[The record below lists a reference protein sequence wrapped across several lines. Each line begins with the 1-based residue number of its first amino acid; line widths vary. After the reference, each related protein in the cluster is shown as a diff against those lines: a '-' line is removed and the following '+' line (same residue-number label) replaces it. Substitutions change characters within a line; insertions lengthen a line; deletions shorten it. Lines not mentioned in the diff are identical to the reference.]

1 MTKLAQVCLVA
12 LAGYVLAG
20 LVGTYFLVRFR
31 RLHCVRQVQP
41 WYCIVHYVCYGGFLA
56 YLMSAGSMRRCRGS
70 QDIGKRTASLWGAS
84 SQLLPQWTMTS
95 AGALPPQLDRAQ
107 SASQSSSASR
117 VWQVCVLLGQVVL
130 DAFLSPWTE
139 VVPASPSPA
148 AATRIVRL
156 YDIYEPLLQAIA
168 ATAFF
173 SSFALLCNAR
183 WRYAVMGTAERHP
196 GLWRAIVGVN
206 TTTATAAAL
215 ARATEEANK
224 DGASILDGT
233 STYAAVVA
241 SLSPPMRRGSV
252 VAPRILV
259 QRSLAAQR
267 RHSARAPSYVNR
279 ARDRGDSTQGN
290 LADSGVSTRIS
301 ISTPGAE
308 DVCGGGDLPAT
319 VRANQV
325 KRATG
330 GLEAAAAAAAS
341 MDDVLVE
348 DATLRGS
355 RRKSWRR
362 SVRPTRPQQQQ
373 KRAPS
378 PINDDYDDIDDDDE
392 KMWNSVEP
400 GSSASHVTSSSL
412 FRDNEGPSSTSS
424 SLWRR
429 LMRCSGRRLW
439 PFSACVCEEGQERTS
454 RNGSSGDGGRGRSSR
469 ERHRHLQHLR
479 QRLLAA
485 FWLSDA
491 VVVLLTFLMF
501 ALLAVARVAAA
512 TATASTW
519 AAVEAS
525 KTQGSSGLER
535 GRRGGQRLLTA
546 TAAAAAVPCPTEGF
560 VGVAGLLLLA
570 AERVLVG
577 RWMRLPGQLLAS
589 VSAVAA
595 AASVE
600 TPAARQQQLRPRLP
614 CRSWRRLGSSTFRS
628 SLDLWHLP
636 STGRLHG
643 VETAGSAAMSATATA
658 AVASMTPVPFHF
670 RHVLTVALLLLML
683 QFFSDAAW
691 AWAAAVLLTTGSA
704 VANLV
709 DAVADSLRWVST
721 EYRRLLCRTWW
732 ELFFSFSFT
741 PASLESVNA
750 QEQHVAGSMPAATP
764 GSIGGLG
771 LPAAVGRELL
781 VSRGNSIGMAVSA
794 TVMPPF
800 GSRLRRHSIAHRSAR
815 LMKAGGGT
823 GPLWMVRR
831 LGASFAGTAVDSASS
846 LSPPSAVTATAAT
859 VLEEGATSVVV
870 GKDREDDGLLSG
882 DAPGSHGV
890 AGGGAAVVTAISPMQ
905 FWHSVAAK
913 VLQQSGKA
921 TGEAAEPGSSSSH
934 ALGGAEDVNGVGVVP
949 TVAAALLHPM
959 PTVNPLAMLSPT
971 PGMEHLS
978 SASARFTR
986 ENLKGSMLLTL
997 PTVARVGGKAEAAE
1011 LDMRE
1016 RLLAMERAE
1025 LRHEERAMRA
1035 QQLSASD
1042 TMAAA
1047 STLSDENEEKLHA
1060 GNPPAHS
1067 VVPGARE
1074 HAGHHDDDGGALE
1087 NAREAQQQ
1095 QSVTQDG
1102 WLSRALA
1109 TVVPGFAATR
1119 CCSCEGDGVP
1129 ISSLSTQLDST
1140 STVLNVSFNENLSLS
1155 SSATRACINEEEGF
1169 ARFLDCVRRDG
1180 DNTYALQSLL
1190 AVYGHTYRHRVDAK
1204 GRGALHYAAMGGF
1217 VQGAIFLSRIGAE
1230 PNILDKAGYAPL
1242 HYAVLYRTEVHTSPR
1257 ITTESPSTAV
1267 QGARHVVGIPI
1278 VETTAVQAAAQAT
1291 RRRRRDQQQRLKW
1304 VQAQLQAAYSAGSDA
1319 SSGVEG
1325 RNSSGRS
1332 PQETTLTKTGRETS
1346 LRTRSDPVT
1355 TSIPGKPLAVSPL
1368 QIFTPSS
1375 QRPLSSMGVGNAAA
1389 GSTSSAVR
1397 GLNPAAIPATATAI
1411 PAAAAAAAAAVV
1423 EPEEGHWYGMVG
1435 ALVRLGAQVDL
1446 PSAKGLTALHLAV
1459 MQGSVGLVNTLLREG
1474 ANPLLGPELETR
1486 SLASIINAASC
1497 WESDKENTEVLM
1509 KGAGKTAAPCSSGGQ
1524 ANDQVATHPTQQ
1536 QQTLSDTP
1544 QCTSN
1549 KGRDTTSL
1557 VSSENDNSRTALGD
1571 ASGSLALFTQHC
1583 EWVDMHITNAGNPI
1597 VNGHCKSPLLLAV
1610 ELDADLAVASML
1622 HCVAL
1627 QATTAR
1633 VVAGL
1638 SQSMVAAPRMFERP
1652 PSALLAAPQ
1661 GAASQA
1667 QGCPPLASLP
1677 VAAASGD
1684 LPTSPAPRSRAFAAS
1699 AAHPL
1704 ADNGAGDAA
1713 MALPSPMSAAA
1724 AALSTSCSSTN
1735 VRRPGSRRMS
1745 PHTPGIADTSFS
1757 SSTTTTITA
1766 AAAIPNSPSTRTWWE
1781 RCCLHGFNPV
1791 HIALVLGNAQVA
1803 RVLLL
1808 RWCYTEDVA
1817 HNRDAAA
1824 APHKCVRDAEKLG
1837 GRARELSS
1845 NEPRTTISTT
1855 PALPESALATTTTTV
1870 PPLLSSQATAG
1881 PDVTDSTLLDFASGA
1896 NISFH
1901 VDGLAAEQQ
1910 QQQPV
1915 LAHVAAPLSEEADG
1929 CSQYTSVS
1937 GEAAAAAAPTAAISL
1952 GSSTGPAAFWVRSL
1966 RLNLFHLAAVGDS
1979 TECLAYV
1986 LRWRGA
1992 PDYVPCALDEVFE
2005 NEQRAESVRRESAT
2019 ATQDAYQRRR
2029 QRRRLRAYQSS
2040 QAACDLAGVAESLA
2054 MVAATTEPSAP
2065 NMEEY
2070 VFPADAG
2077 SSSAGAP
2084 GVGHMM
2090 ASGGGAAAAEAA
2102 PLLEKMVELDDFS
2115 RSPSSLPAA
2124 ATTSE
2129 VVVGIEEAL
2138 QRSLGPSSTD
2148 PSRTCT
2154 TEMSFKSDTDVIASS
2169 STSDIFNHTW
2179 SSATLSAESNEVAST
2194 AGAPTTPPRERR
2206 TRAKQQGF
2214 VRALVTLLQ
2223 TNIRVDAVRRRVR
2236 KTVFGSSTFRKTTSP
2251 RRVNSRRQS
2260 SQRPRMG
2267 GGDDEDGDGS
2277 NDNTVMAKT
2286 CFGSIS
2292 AAAALHTGMAV
2303 CYASMDHPPRRR
2315 KRGEYGSEKDA
2326 DGSSSRSSSSSSSN
2340 HENVKCH
2347 IVEAPGA
2354 PRELYRRAKGAER
2367 PRRLRQQRTRA
2378 FVSAVA
2384 KLRHCIAGV
2393 PIDITHLAAVETAV
2407 DRACA
2412 QMASSSARRALQ
2424 QALLIVTRRL
2434 QNQHRRAQLV
2444 TGLSCVAAAAT
2455 AAMEA
2460 AAAQD
2465 DGQASRAESDDEPT
2479 TIPTTLAAVE
2489 ASTGDVGGNRDSV
2502 SAGTSESLI
2511 SSLSRSRQR
2520 DRATEAAHHH
2530 HRHRC
2535 SSPSCPSPDS
2545 ASALSYY
2552 SSLHSIITTTTTT
2565 VRGSSPAAPD
2575 ERASVSASDEE
2586 KPRGRRQHRQQ
2597 STLRLLRTLSA
2608 ELNALDTRGLTPL
2621 HYAIANQNAS
2631 MVYLLCAYG
2640 ATFVFASEQTE
2651 AHLMGRSAEVIAAA
2665 AAVEHHTDDCDMM
2678 TVAASDT
2685 QPAASQ
2691 DELQSTTAPTDFMS
2705 QARSLPT
2712 AWAYARA
2719 QLSSPSINVSTDTL
2733 SSFGKRYYAQLT
2745 PPMQEALRRA
2755 AKTGSA
2761 EYLLWMPTQEDREAE
2776 RQQRKLLSPLPVSE
2790 ARDAVPTNPQ
2800 RSVSLLAPHAVLS
2813 PAAPTTT
2820 VMSATVAKRSSPAN
2834 AQLHSASPVMVPASC
2849 LTVASQRPTTMAATL
2864 TAALGISDADVAT
2877 RAAAT
2882 APDAFLSTEEPLAKA
2897 SMMTG
2902 SVKDGSG
2909 GGDALGAQLQTHL
2922 IHQDIKT
2929 LQSMIAGK
2937 ASSKVNGG
2945 SGEDLAACLHPPPQ
2959 RLRASPNA
2967 DVSLDEAKDEATVA
2981 ANLMAGRSFK
2991 QDVARETP
2999 RQPNASSSSAP
3010 KTSAAMRTPAAAT
3023 SVGAEGTGSTGI
3035 TELTRGA
3042 RGAAVPPSSPS
3053 SNAAAAAVEYTL
3065 LEPHDVFI
3073 THVVRNPAKAESIM
3087 RAAMEGTA
3095 LRYLF
3100 LASVVSGDSL

>member
-12 LAGYVLAG
+12 LAGYVLTG

-196 GLWRAIVGVN
+196 GLWSAIVGVN

-412 FRDNEGPSSTSS
+412 FRDNEDPSSTSS

-439 PFSACVCEEGQERTS
+439 PFSACVCEEGQDRTS
-454 RNGSSGDGGRGRSSR
+454 RNGSSGDGCRGRSSR

-512 TATASTW
+512 TATASAW

-546 TAAAAAVPCPTEGF
+546 TAAVPCPTEGF

-589 VSAVAA
+589 VSAAAA

-846 LSPPSAVTATAAT
+846 LSPPSAVTAMAAT

-986 ENLKGSMLLTL
+986 ENLKGSMLLKL

-1109 TVVPGFAATR
+1109 TVMPGFAATR

-1155 SSATRACINEEEGF
+1155 SSATRAWINEEEGF

-1397 GLNPAAIPATATAI
+1397 GPNPAAIPATATAI
-1411 PAAAAAAAAAVV
+1411 PAAAAAAAAVV

-1446 PSAKGLTALHLAV
+1446 PTAKGLTALHLAV

-1735 VRRPGSRRMS
+1735 VCRPGSRRMS

-1766 AAAIPNSPSTRTWWE
+1766 AAAIPDSPSTRTWWE

-2179 SSATLSAESNEVAST
+2179 SSATLSAESNEAAST

-2267 GGDDEDGDGS
+2267 RGDDEDGDGS

-2326 DGSSSRSSSSSSSN
+2326 DGSSSRSRSSSSSSN

-2354 PRELYRRAKGAER
+2354 PRELYRQAKGAER

-2424 QALLIVTRRL
+2424 QALLIVARRL

-2665 AAVEHHTDDCDMM
+2665 AAVEHHTDGCDMM

-2691 DELQSTTAPTDFMS
+2691 DELQSTTAPTNFMS
-2705 QARSLPT
+2705 QAWSLPT

-2849 LTVASQRPTTMAATL
+2849 LTVASQRPATMAATL

-2945 SGEDLAACLHPPPQ
+2945 SGEDLAACSHPPPQ

>member
-1 MTKLAQVCLVA
+1 MTKLTHVCLVA
-12 LAGYVLAG
+12 LAGYALAG

-41 WYCIVHYVCYGGFLA
+41 WYCIVHYVCYGGFIA
-56 YLMSAGSMRRCRGS
+56 YFMSAGSMRRCRGS

-84 SQLLPQWTMTS
+84 SQLLPRWTRTS
-95 AGALPPQLDRAQ
+95 AGASPPQPDWAQ
-107 SASQSSSASR
+107 PASQSSSVSTL
-117 VWQVCVLLGQVVL
+117 WQVGVLLGQVVL

-139 VVPASPSPA
+139 VVPASSSPA

-196 GLWRAIVGVN
+196 GLWRAIVGFT
-206 TTTATAAAL
+206 TTTATPAAL
-215 ARATEEANK
+215 VGATDEVNK
-224 DGASILDGT
+224 DGASILDGAG
-233 STYAAVVA
+233 TYAAAAA

-259 QRSLAAQR
+259 PQSLAAQR
-267 RHSARAPSYVNR
+267 RRSALASSYVNH
-279 ARDRGDSTQGN
+279 ARDRGGSTQGN

-308 DVCGGGDLPAT
+308 DVCGGGDLTAT
-319 VRANQV
+319 VRAKQV

-330 GLEAAAAAAAS
+330 GHEATAAAAPS
-341 MDDVLVE
+341 LNDVLVK

-362 SVRPTRPQQQQ
+362 SLRPARPQQQQ
-373 KRAPS
+373 KRTPS
-378 PINDDYDDIDDDDE
+378 PTNDDYDDIDDDDE
-392 KMWNSVEP
+392 KVWNIVEP
-400 GSSASHVTSSSL
+400 GSSASHVTSSSP
-412 FRDNEGPSSTSS
+412 FRDYEDPSSTSS
-424 SLWRR
+424 SRWRR
-429 LMRCSGRRLW
+429 LLRCSWWRLW
-439 PFSACVCEEGQERTS
+439 SFSACECEEGQERTS
-454 RNGSSGDGGRGRSSR
+454 RTGRAGDGDRGCSSR

-479 QRLLAA
+479 QRLLVA
-485 FWLSDA
+485 FWLSDV

-512 TATASTW
+512 TATASAW

-525 KTQGSSGLER
+525 TTQESSGPER

-570 AERVLVG
+570 AVRVLVG
-577 RWMRLPGQLLAS
+577 RWMRLPGQLLTAAS
-589 VSAVAA
+589 AAAA
-595 AASVE
+595 AASVA

-614 CRSWRRLGSSTFRS
+614 CRTWRRLGNSTFRG

-636 STGRLHG
+636 STRRLHG
-643 VETAGSAAMSATATA
+643 METAGSAAMSATAAA
-658 AVASMTPVPFHF
+658 AVVSMTPVPFHF

-709 DAVADSLRWVST
+709 DAVADPLRWVST

-741 PASLESVNA
+741 PPSLESVNA
-750 QEQHVAGSMPAATP
+750 QGQHVAGSMPAATP
-764 GSIGGLG
+764 GPLGGPG

-794 TVMPPF
+794 AVMPPF

-823 GPLWMVRR
+823 SPPWTVRR
-831 LGASFAGTAVDSASS
+831 LGASFTGAAVDPASS
-846 LSPPSAVTATAAT
+846 LPPPSAVTATAAT
-859 VLEEGATSVVV
+859 VLGEGATGVVA
-870 GKDREDDGLLSG
+870 GEGREDDGLLGG

-890 AGGGAAVVTAISPMQ
+890 DGAGAAVVTAVSPMQ

-913 VLQQSGKA
+913 VLQQSGRA
-921 TGEAAEPGSSSSH
+921 TGEAAELGSSSSR

-949 TVAAALLHPM
+949 TVATALLHTM
-959 PTVNPLAMLSPT
+959 PAVNPLTMLSPT

-978 SASARFTR
+978 STPARFTR

-1011 LDMRE
+1011 LEMRE
-1016 RLLAMERAE
+1016 RLLAMERAK
-1025 LRHEERAMRA
+1025 LRHEERAMRVRR
-1035 QQLSASD
+1035 LSASD

-1047 STLSDENEEKLHA
+1047 STLSDENETKLHA

-1067 VVPGARE
+1067 AVPGARE
-1074 HAGHHDDDGGALE
+1074 HADHQDDGGGAPE
-1087 NAREAQQQ
+1087 NAKEAQQQ

-1109 TVVPGFAATR
+1109 TVVPSFAATR
-1119 CCSCEGDGVP
+1119 CICEGDGVP
-1129 ISSLSTQLDST
+1129 PSSPSTQLDST
-1140 STVLNVSFNENLSLS
+1140 STMLNVSFSESVSLS
-1155 SSATRACINEEEGF
+1155 SSTARAWTDEEEGF
-1169 ARFLDCVRRDG
+1169 ARFLDCVSRNG

-1204 GRGALHYAAMGGF
+1204 GRSALHYAAMGGF

-1230 PNILDKAGYAPL
+1230 PNVLDKAGYAPL
-1242 HYAVLYRTEVHTSPR
+1242 HYAVLYRTEVHTSPH
-1257 ITTESPSTAV
+1257 ITAESPSAAV
-1267 QGARHVVGIPI
+1267 QGARHLVGIPI

-1319 SSGVEG
+1319 SSGMEN
-1325 RNSSGRS
+1325 RKSSGRS
-1332 PQETTLTKTGRETS
+1332 PQKTACTKTARETS
-1346 LRTRSDPVT
+1346 LRTRTDPVT
-1355 TSIPGKPLAVSPL
+1355 TSTPGKPLAVSPL

-1375 QRPLSSMGVGNAAA
+1375 QRPLSSMSVSNVAA

-1397 GLNPAAIPATATAI
+1397 GPNPTAIPATTTAVPATT
-1411 PAAAAAAAAAVV
+1411 AAAAAAAAVV

-1446 PSAKGLTALHLAV
+1446 PTAKGLTALHLAV

-1474 ANPLLGPELETR
+1474 ANPLLGLEVETL
-1486 SLASIINAASC
+1486 SLASVINAASC
-1497 WESDKENTEVLM
+1497 WESDKENTEVLV

-1524 ANDQVATHPTQQ
+1524 ANDQAATHPTQQ
-1536 QQTLSDTP
+1536 QQQALSDTP
-1544 QCTSN
+1544 QRTSN

-1557 VSSENDNSRTALGD
+1557 VSSENDNSHKALGN
-1571 ASGSLALFTQHC
+1571 ASVPLAAFTQHC

-1597 VNGHCKSPLLLAV
+1597 ANGYCKSPLLLAV

-1622 HCVAL
+1622 HRVAL

-1638 SQSMVAAPRMFERP
+1638 SQSMVAAPRMPERP
-1652 PSALLAAPQ
+1652 PPAALAAPP
-1661 GAASQA
+1661 GAASLLA
-1667 QGCPPLASLP
+1667 MVSMPHDSLASLP
-1677 VAAASGD
+1677 VAAASGG
-1684 LPTSPAPRSRAFAAS
+1684 LPTSPASRSRAFTAS
-1699 AAHPL
+1699 AVHPL

-1713 MALPSPMSAAA
+1713 TALPSPMSAAA
-1724 AALSTSCSSTN
+1724 AA
-1735 VRRPGSRRMS
+1735 
-1745 PHTPGIADTSFS
+1745 
-1757 SSTTTTITA
+1757 
-1766 AAAIPNSPSTRTWWE
+1766 IPDSPSTRTWWE

-1808 RWCYTEDVA
+1808 QGCYTEDVV
-1817 HNRDAAA
+1817 HDRDAAA
-1824 APHKCVRDAEKLG
+1824 APHKRVRKAEKLG
-1837 GRARELSS
+1837 GRARRSS
-1845 NEPRTTISTT
+1845 LNKLRTITTAT
-1855 PALPESALATTTTTV
+1855 PALPEGALATTRTTV
-1870 PPLLSSQATAG
+1870 PSLLSSQATAA
-1881 PDVTDSTLLDFASGA
+1881 PDVTDSTSLDLASGA

-1901 VDGLAAEQQ
+1901 VEGLAAEQQ

-1929 CSQYTSVS
+1929 CSRYTSVS
-1937 GEAAAAAAPTAAISL
+1937 GEAAAAPTATLSL
-1952 GSSTGPAAFWVRSL
+1952 VPAVFWVRPL
-1966 RLNLFHLAAVGDS
+1966 RLNLFHLAAVGNS

-1992 PDYVPCALDEVFE
+1992 PDYVPCALDDVFE
-2005 NEQRAESVRRESAT
+2005 NEQRGESVRRESAT
-2019 ATQDAYQRRR
+2019 ATQGAYQRRR
-2029 QRRRLRAYQSS
+2029 QQRRLRAYQSS
-2040 QAACDLAGVAESLA
+2040 QAACNLAGVAESLA
-2054 MVAATTEPSAP
+2054 VVAATTEPNPP
-2065 NMEEY
+2065 NAEEY
-2070 VFPADAG
+2070 VLPADGG
-2077 SSSAGAP
+2077 SSSSSSASAP

-2102 PLLEKMVELDDFS
+2102 PLLEKIVELDDVS
-2115 RSPSSLPAA
+2115 RSPSSLPVAA
-2124 ATTSE
+2124 ATSE
-2129 VVVGIEEAL
+2129 VVAGIEAAL
-2138 QRSLGPSSTD
+2138 QRSLSPSSTNR
-2148 PSRTCT
+2148 SRTGT
-2154 TEMSFKSDTDVIASS
+2154 TEMAFKSDTDVIASS
-2169 STSDIFNHTW
+2169 SSSDIFNHTW
-2179 SSATLSAESNEVAST
+2179 SSARWSAESNEAASM
-2194 AGAPTTPPRERR
+2194 AAAPTTPLRERR

-2223 TNIRVDAVRRRVR
+2223 TNIRVDAVRRRMR
-2236 KTVFGSSTFRKTTSP
+2236 KTVFGRSASRKTTSP
-2251 RRVNSRRQS
+2251 RRVHSRRQS
-2260 SQRPRMG
+2260 SQRLRMD

-2292 AAAALHTGMAV
+2292 AAAALHMDMAV
-2303 CYASMDHPPRRR
+2303 CYANMGHPPRRR
-2315 KRGEYGSEKDA
+2315 KRGECGSEKDA
-2326 DGSSSRSSSSSSSN
+2326 DDSSSRSSSSSSN
-2340 HENVKCH
+2340 HENVKCR

-2354 PRELYRRAKGAER
+2354 PRELYRRATKGAER
-2367 PRRLRQQRTRA
+2367 PRRQRASA

-2384 KLRHCIAGV
+2384 KLRHCITGV
-2393 PIDITHLAAVETAV
+2393 PIDFTHLAAVETAV

-2412 QMASSSARRALQ
+2412 QMVSASSRRALQ
-2424 QALLIVTRRL
+2424 QALLIVARRL

-2465 DGQASRAESDDEPT
+2465 DGQASRAESDDEST
-2479 TIPTTLAAVE
+2479 RITTTLATVE
-2489 ASTGDVGGNRDSV
+2489 VSTGNVGGNGDSV
-2502 SAGTSESLI
+2502 SAGKSESLI

-2520 DRATEAAHHH
+2520 DRVMEAAHHH
-2530 HRHRC
+2530 HRRC
-2535 SSPSCPSPDS
+2535 SSSSCPSPDS
-2545 ASALSYY
+2545 PSAMSYY
-2552 SSLHSIITTTTTT
+2552 SSFHSIMTTTATTM
-2565 VRGSSPAAPD
+2565 RGSSPAAPD
-2575 ERASVSASDEE
+2575 ARASVSASDEE
-2586 KPRGRRQHRQQ
+2586 KPRRRKQHRQQ
-2597 STLRLLRTLSA
+2597 SALRLLRALSA
-2608 ELNALDTRGLTPL
+2608 ELNAVDTRGLTPL

-2640 ATFVFASEQTE
+2640 ATFAFASEQTE

-2665 AAVEHHTDDCDMM
+2665 AAVEHHTDGCDMV
-2678 TVAASDT
+2678 TVVASDT

-2691 DELQSTTAPTDFMS
+2691 EELQSTTAPTDSMS
-2705 QARSLPT
+2705 QASSLPT
-2712 AWAYARA
+2712 AWTYARA

-2733 SSFGKRYYAQLT
+2733 SSLGKIYYAQLT
-2745 PPMQEALRRA
+2745 PSTQEALRRA
-2755 AKTGSA
+2755 AKAGSA
-2761 EYLLWMPTQEDREAE
+2761 EYLLRMPTQEDREAE
-2776 RQQRKLLSPLPVSE
+2776 RQQRKLPSPLPVSE
-2790 ARDAVPTNPQ
+2790 ARDAARTNPQ
-2800 RSVSLLAPHAVLS
+2800 RSVSPLAPHAVLS

-2820 VMSATVAKRSSPAN
+2820 VMSATVAEREDSPAT
-2834 AQLHSASPVMVPASC
+2834 AQLRSTSPVMVPVSC
-2849 LTVASQRPTTMAATL
+2849 LTAASQQPTTMAATL

-2877 RAAAT
+2877 RATAAP
-2882 APDAFLSTEEPLAKA
+2882 PDAFLSAKEPLAKA

-2902 SVKDGSG
+2902 GVKDGGG

-2922 IHQDIKT
+2922 IHQEIRT
-2929 LQSMIAGK
+2929 LQSMIAGND
-2937 ASSKVNGG
+2937 SGSVN
-2945 SGEDLAACLHPPPQ
+2945 GEDLAACLRPPPQ
-2959 RLRASPNA
+2959 RLRTSPNA
-2967 DVSLDEAKDEATVA
+2967 DVSLDETEDEATAA
-2981 ANLMAGRSFK
+2981 ANLMVGRPFK
-2991 QDVARETP
+2991 QDVGQETP

-3023 SVGAEGTGSTGI
+3023 SVGAEAASSTGV
-3035 TELTRGA
+3035 TEPTQGA

-3073 THVVRNPAKAESIM
+3073 THVVRNPAKAETIM

-3100 LASVVSGDSL
+3100 LASVVSGGSL

>member
-70 QDIGKRTASLWGAS
+70 QDIGKRTASLWGAP

-196 GLWRAIVGVN
+196 GLWSAIVGVN

-279 ARDRGDSTQGN
+279 ARDRGDSTQVN

-308 DVCGGGDLPAT
+308 DVCGGGDVPAT
-319 VRANQV
+319 VRANQ
-325 KRATG
+325 
-330 GLEAAAAAAAS
+330 
-341 MDDVLVE
+341 

-362 SVRPTRPQQQQ
+362 S
-373 KRAPS
+373 
-378 PINDDYDDIDDDDE
+378 
-392 KMWNSVEP
+392 P
-400 GSSASHVTSSSL
+400 GSSASHFTSSSL
-412 FRDNEGPSSTSS
+412 FRDNEDPSSTSR

-429 LMRCSGRRLW
+429 LMRCSGRRLL

-512 TATASTW
+512 TATASAW

-589 VSAVAA
+589 VSAAAA

-781 VSRGNSIGMAVSA
+781 VSRGNSVGMAVSA

-1397 GLNPAAIPATATAI
+1397 
-1411 PAAAAAAAAAVV
+1411 
-1423 EPEEGHWYGMVG
+1423 

-1735 VRRPGSRRMS
+1735 
-1745 PHTPGIADTSFS
+1745 
-1757 SSTTTTITA
+1757 
-1766 AAAIPNSPSTRTWWE
+1766 

-2326 DGSSSRSSSSSSSN
+2326 DGS
-2340 HENVKCH
+2340 K
-2347 IVEAPGA
+2347 
-2354 PRELYRRAKGAER
+2354 LYRRAKGAER

-2502 SAGTSESLI
+2502 SA
-2511 SSLSRSRQR
+2511 
-2520 DRATEAAHHH
+2520 
-2530 HRHRC
+2530 
-2535 SSPSCPSPDS
+2535 
-2545 ASALSYY
+2545 
-2552 SSLHSIITTTTTT
+2552 